1 MTDPANARPTRQFPM
16 IDRIHSS
23 ASSELAAAV
32 EQARAVEERFFDL
45 SIDML
50 CVLGFNGYFRRLNS
64 AWERTLGFTVAEL
77 QSRPFLEFVH
87 PDDRARTLSQ
97 NGQVRGGGQALAF
110 ENRYLCRDG
119 GYRWLRWN
127 ATPDQSQQLIYSVA
141 RDITMQKEAEAERE
155 RLVNELRSALAEIKV
170 LQDILPICSYCKK
183 VRDDE
188 DYWHTVESYISHHTN
203 TRFSHGVCPECMRTH
218 VEPELERLERE

>member
-1 MTDPANARPTRQFPM
+1 MTDPALAPPTRQFPM

-32 EQARAVEERFFDL
+32 EQARALEERFFDL

-50 CVLGFNGYFRRLNS
+50 CVLGFNGYFRRLNA

-77 QSRPFLEFVH
+77 KSRPFLEFVH
-87 PDDRARTLSQ
+87 PDDRERTLGQ
-97 NGQVRGGGQALAF
+97 NGKVRGGGQALAF

-127 ATPDQSQQLIYSVA
+127 ATPDHSQQLIYSVA
-141 RDITMQKEAEAERE
+141 RDITTQKEAEAERE

-188 DYWHTVESYISHHTN
+188 DYWHTVEGYISHHTN

>member
-1 MTDPANARPTRQFPM
+1 MTDPALAPPTRQFPM
-16 IDRIHSS
+16 IDRIHAS
-23 ASSELAAAV
+23 ASSDLAAAV
-32 EQARAVEERFFDL
+32 EQAPALEERFFDL

-50 CVLGFNGYFRRLNS
+50 CVLGFNGYFRRLNA
-64 AWERTLGFTVAEL
+64 AWERTLGFTVVEL

-87 PDDRARTLSQ
+87 PDDRERTLSQ
-97 NGQVRGGGQALAF
+97 NGKVRGGGQALAF

-127 ATPDQSQQLIYSVA
+127 ATPDHSQQLIYSVA
-141 RDITMQKEAEAERE
+141 RDITTQKEAEAERE

-170 LQDILPICSYCKK
+170 LQDILPICSYCRKI
-183 VRDDE
+183 RDDE
-188 DYWHTVESYISHHTN
+188 DYWHTVEGYISHHTN
-203 TRFSHGVCPECMRTH
+203 TRFSHGVCPECMRAH